1 MKFNLI
7 LFCVIY
13 QAGHP
18 EFQSQQSAVKR
29 KPSTQN
35 VQQMDYL
42 IKPHM
47 KKVDRRHA
55 DPLVSYASILE
66 NILNELR
73 DSTFAQPFIL
83 PVNSKKVPDYY
94 NLVKNPVDLQTI
106 RKKIND
112 KFYKNRGDFLEDFQ
126 QLVENSALYNGY
138 NHNITSQAENLFTLC
153 EQKIEEKKDKLLR
166 LEKAINPLL
175 DEDSLIALKYLLNQ
189 IFEQN
194 IMTVENSF
202 AFLKPVNKGKYKD
215 YYDVIK
221 SPIDL
226 ETIKNVNF

>member
-1 MKFNLI
+1 MSTGSTS
-7 LFCVIY
+7 
-13 QAGHP
+13 GHYNTDSP
-18 EFQSQQSAVKR
+18 SQVTKR

-73 DSTFAQPFIL
+73 DSPFAQPFIL

-94 NLVKNPVDLQTI
+94 NLIKAPVDLQTI
-106 RKKIND
+106 RKRIND
-112 KFYKNRGDFLEDFQ
+112 KLYKNRGEFLEDFQ
-126 QLVENSALYNGY
+126 QLVENSGLYNGY
-138 NHNITSQAENLFTLC
+138 NHHITTQAESLFQLC

-175 DEDSLIALKYLLNQ
+175 DDDSQIALNYLLNQ

-226 ETIKNVNF
+226 EAIKNV